1 MRERCTIIHSLPVRV
16 AKQIR
21 KTCNA
26 LLGHA
31 GVALDPIDKL
41 LHRDLL
47 PTLRPVDEEVSLQ
60 RHRRRKVK
68 MSYLTLEAI
77 VKSVWEVPHVRA
89 QMTER
94 CAPWGIDEAG
104 TVHHPMQGSL
114 PKAHWREEGFCYIRR
129 VDADG
134 ARYVRVDLKATA
146 LNQRQTS
153 ARDSRHRQRDTPVTE
168 LLLTPDGGW
177 SEGIVARD
185 ARADEDVVIPL
196 FIDITQDDVH
206 VKRTYESVFCRFMT
220 LCQADW
226 NRFTAHLGTTP
237 AELGIF
243 WLTKK
248 LCAEHGRIICL
259 YDPEA
264 NRNVKGKIIITRVLA
279 DSPRRA
285 DVANHS
291 SRKFDCVYCE
301 APARPV
307 DSPYAVKVASLK
319 RGVRRGSIKPT
330 AKKPYLEVEAEPSAT
345 AEEQPA
351 HSIPLDEMASQTPMC
366 TPSLTQ

>member
-1 MRERCTIIHSLPVRV
+1 
-16 AKQIR
+16 
-21 KTCNA
+21 
-26 LLGHA
+26 
-31 GVALDPIDKL
+31 
-41 LHRDLL
+41 
-47 PTLRPVDEEVSLQ
+47 
-60 RHRRRKVK
+60 

-114 PKAHWREEGFCYIRR
+114 PKAHWREEGFCYLRR

-196 FIDITQDDVH
+196 FIDITQVSLSFVVHARSSQAHPDALLHTGRCTCETDVRVCFLPLH
-206 VKRTYESVFCRFMT
+206 DSLSGGLESVHRPFGYHAGRAGHFLAHKKT
-220 LCQADW
+220 LCRAW
-226 NRFTAHLGTTP
+226 PHHL
-237 AELGIF
+237 
-243 WLTKK
+243 
-248 LCAEHGRIICL
+248 
-259 YDPEA
+259 
-264 NRNVKGKIIITRVLA
+264 
-279 DSPRRA
+279 
-285 DVANHS
+285 
-291 SRKFDCVYCE
+291 
-301 APARPV
+301 
-307 DSPYAVKVASLK
+307 
-319 RGVRRGSIKPT
+319 
-330 AKKPYLEVEAEPSAT
+330 
-345 AEEQPA
+345 
-351 HSIPLDEMASQTPMC
+351 PL
-366 TPSLTQ
+366 